1 MKART
6 TFASLLTVALLATAC
21 SSTDTGAGD
30 SGSGSEDSY
39 KIGYNSSQTGG
50 LAYSDV
56 PASSGV
62 KMAVDE
68 INAAGGIDGKW
79 KIELSVQDN
88 RSDPGQS
95 SVVARDLV
103 AKGVQLQVCTS
114 DADPCIAAGQIAQAA
129 SIPTISTAATSP
141 TLPLAVG
148 DFMFMSV
155 FGDNTQTTVLADYA
169 IKRGYQ
175 TAYLL
180 CSPDSSYTSKSCD
193 YFAEVFEAKGGSVSR
208 RGSFTLGAAD
218 FSSEVTKI
226 RGLSP
231 QPDVIFTP
239 AYPPDAPTFIKQLR
253 AAGIEAP
260 VMSMDGVDSQATID
274 AGGKAVEGLVFTTH
288 GFPAEGTPT
297 GDFWKRY
304 KSKYGEVPESVFAA
318 TGYDLVKVVEAAVI
332 KAGSTD
338 PKKVRDAMNGLED
351 VQGATGSITYK
362 GQNRIPLK
370 SVYLVE
376 IKDGAFALLGTETP
390 DAADIPAP

>member
-1 MKART
+1 MRVRMA
-6 TFASLLTVALLATAC
+6 FAAVLSLTLLATAC
-21 SSTDTGAGD
+21 SRAETGGGD
-30 SGSGSEDSY
+30 GDVY

-56 PASSGV
+56 AASTGV
-62 KMAVDE
+62 KMAIDE

-79 KIELSVQDN
+79 KIELVIQDN

-95 SVVARDLV
+95 AVVAQDLQ
-103 AKGVQLQVCTS
+103 AKGVQLQICTS

-129 SIPTISTAATSP
+129 GVPTISTAATSP
-141 TLPLAVG
+141 TLPGAVG

-169 IKRGYQ
+169 REKGYQ

-193 YFAEVFEAKGGSVSR
+193 YFAEVFEAKGGSVAR

-226 RGLSP
+226 NEMSP
-231 QPDVIFTP
+231 RPDVIFTP

-253 AAGIEAP
+253 AAGLDTP
-260 VMSMDGVDSQATID
+260 VISMDGVDSQATID
-274 AGGKAVEGLVFTTH
+274 AGGNAVNGLVFTTH

-297 GDFWKRY
+297 ADFWQRY
-304 KSKYGEVPESVFAA
+304 EAKNGKAPDSVFAA
-318 TGYDLVKVVEAAVI
+318 TGYDLVKVIEAAVK

-338 PKKVRDAMNGLED
+338 PSKVRDAINELRD
-351 VQGATGSITYK
+351 VQGATGTITYQ
-362 GQNRIPLK
+362 GQDRIPLK
-370 SVYLVE
+370 TVYLVE
-376 IKDGAFALLGTETP
+376 IADGAFRMLGTETP
-390 DAADIPAP
+390 AADDIPAP

>member
-1 MKART
+1 MRVRT
-6 TFASLLTVALLATAC
+6 AFVCVLSLALLATGCTRA
-21 SSTDTGAGD
+21 GAG
-30 SGSGSEDSY
+30 SGGGGDTY

-56 PASSGV
+56 AASMGV

-79 KIELSVQDN
+79 KIELSIQDN

-95 SVVARDLV
+95 SVVARDLL
-103 AKGVQLQVCTS
+103 AKGAQLQICTS

-141 TLPLAVG
+141 TLPGAVG

-155 FGDNTQTTVLADYA
+155 FGDNTQTTVLADYSL
-169 IKRGYQ
+169 KKGYK

-193 YFAEVFEAKGGSVSR
+193 YFAKVFEGKGGAIAR

-226 RGLSP
+226 SQLSP
-231 QPDVIFTP
+231 RPDVIFTP

-253 AAGIEAP
+253 SSGINIP
-260 VMSMDGVDSQATID
+260 VISMDGVDSQATID
-274 AGGKAVEGLVFTTH
+274 AGGGAVNRLVFTTH
-288 GFPAEGTPT
+288 GFPAKGTPT
-297 GDFWKRY
+297 ADFWERY
-304 KSKYGEVPESVFAA
+304 KTKYGKVPESVFAA
-318 TGYDLVKVVEAAVI
+318 TGYDLVKVIEAAVK

-338 PKKVRDAMNGLED
+338 PKKVRDAMNELENVD
-351 VQGATGSITYK
+351 GATGTITYK

-370 SVYLVE
+370 TVYLVE
-376 IKDGAFALLGTETP
+376 IKDGAFSLLGTETP
-390 DAADIPAP
+390 AASDIPAP